1 MAKQGLDPF
10 RLGITWKPVRERQ
23 RKSHQVKDNGKGCAA
38 FSQSSQEA
46 FLQAPIEKTGPSLC
60 AESVPM
66 LLGATGR
73 GNLCRY
79 PPGTNRP
86 NKQLEERR
94 LSGSYHLFP
103 CTFGLQT
110 KSSRSRL
117 TGDPVLKYYPAE
129 LPSGML
135 F

>member
-1 MAKQGLDPF
+1 M
-10 RLGITWKPVRERQ
+10 E
-23 RKSHQVKDNGKGCAA
+23 DNRKGCAA

-46 FLQAPIEKTGPSLC
+46 FLQAPIEKPGPSLC
-60 AESVPM
+60 GESVPM

-73 GNLCRY
+73 GNLCHY

-117 TGDPVLKYYPAE
+117 MGDPVLKYSPAE